1 MQTESQLLKNILLGL
16 EGNEYNFY
24 VPEKDGKVMGQSGI
38 TIGKGVDLGAQ
49 DEASLKKM
57 GIPESIVNKIASSGY
72 LGLKGEDAVNALNK
86 GTLKLSAEEVDQINS
101 LAIPHYKKEF
111 EAALKKE
118 TGLDAQKD
126 LTPNQRIGLTTAYFN
141 LGNGLFYKN
150 VETKEGTIKKP
161 TNLRKQLANKDWT
174 AVANN
179 LATWNS
185 TAPIGL
191 QARRQAEAKLFAG
204 EIGLEDFVKYKDSR
218 VAILKE
224 ERLKEEK
231 LKNLIAQNQQQKNN
245 QMIYKNYTIEKGDT
259 LTSIAAKTGKSVSE
273 IADINKITNPNQIQ
287 VGQSLLL

>member
-1 MQTESQLLKNILLGL
+1 MQTESQLLKYILLAL
-16 EGNEYNFY
+16 EGNKYDFK
-24 VPEKDGKVMGQSGI
+24 VPKENGKVMGQSGI
-38 TIGKGVDLGAQ
+38 TIGKGFDLGAQ
-49 DEASLKKM
+49 DEARLKKM
-57 GIPESIVNKIASSGY
+57 GMPESIVNKIASSGY

-86 GTLKLSAEEVDQINS
+86 GTLKLSAEEVDEINS
-101 LAIPHYKKEF
+101 LAIPFYKNEF
-111 EAALKKE
+111 EAVLKKQ

-126 LTPNQRIGLTTAYFN
+126 LTLNQRIALTSAYFN

-204 EIGLEDFVKYKDSR
+204 DIGPEDLVKFKDQAVGSLQENQSI
-218 VAILKE
+218 VQNQKE
-224 ERLKEEK
+224 ESG
-231 LKNLIAQNQQQKNN
+231 A
-245 QMIYKNYTIEKGDT
+245 MTYDSYTIQKGDT
-259 LTSIAAKTGKSVSE
+259 LTSIAEKTGKSVST
-273 IADINKITNPNQIQ
+273 IADRNKITNPNQIQ
-287 VGQSLLL
+287 VGQSLLI